1 MTEKRK
7 SANGGLHSLTRREKL
22 YVAIAVPT
30 MLVGMV
36 GLVATVILLVASF
49 FLLVPRL
56 GWLIC
61 FGGTGTV
68 LAGLFAEPYLR
79 IFFGSSWMVRNN
91 VIFFWLLVLASGTA
105 TFKSFCQSGPHRH
118 SSDAARLADSRRR
131 PEDRLCPSDMVFRK
145 APTCETTVG
154 PHPVREEYAWRG
166 NTRSHRSQPKQLPL

>member
-105 TFKSFCQSGPHRH
+105 TFKSFASPARTVILATLLALPIVDGALRIGYIQATWFFVKRRH
-118 SSDAARLADSRRR
+118 AGLRSR
-131 PEDRLCPSDMVFRK
+131 S
-145 APTCETTVG
+145 
-154 PHPVREEYAWRG
+154 
-166 NTRSHRSQPKQLPL
+166 